1 MKIAQLLQAVSESKL
16 NELDISPTGDPTVDK
31 LRAKFAQDD
40 AAAAAKASADQD
52 DAVLRQQ
59 QAAKQ
64 QQGAAST
71 TAQQPAPAGSTG
83 DPVLDQP
90 LNPAAPKKPGTTFA
104 QKVGSLAKG
113 VGAIGGGVAGIGRA
127 VKKGYAAGAN
137 AVGGPGA
144 PTSVGTTA
152 PGAATNTPQ
161 PDQSDEIAQLRSQLQ
176 VMQQKLT
183 RAGINENQKK
193 GN

>member
-1 MKIAQLLQAVSESKL
+1 MKIEQLLQAVSESKL
-16 NELDISPTGDPTVDK
+16 NELDISPTGDPTIDK

-52 DAVLRQQ
+52 AAVLRQQ
-59 QAAKQ
+59 QAARQ
-64 QQGAAST
+64 QQGAA
-71 TAQQPAPAGSTG
+71 PAGTTG

-104 QKVGSLAKG
+104 QKVGGFAKG

-144 PTSVGTTA
+144 PTTVGTTA
-152 PGAATNTPQ
+152 PSAATNTPQ

-176 VMQQKLT
+176 IMQQKLT
-183 RAGINENQKK
+183 RAGIQQ
-193 GN
+193 